1 MNKIFKN
8 ILIFTTAIV
17 ALSSCRE
24 EVILDL
30 NTVGAIPVIE
40 ANISNDS
47 VPFVIKI
54 TTTADYY
61 SLDIPIVNDAFVT
74 ISGSDGSLDTL
85 IFIESTKC
93 YQSIPGSPKFIH
105 PCKVGVAYTLNV
117 TYKGKTYSA
126 TETCLPQ
133 NPIDSLKTIYL
144 PKRGFFPAGYYLY
157 EWTREKPGKGD
168 CYLWNLYQN
177 DTMLT
182 KDFYYLAD
190 DQFLEEG
197 GQYLSTDFQFPF
209 RLNDSIK
216 LEQIAISRQFYNFLT
231 AIQSQTGRDGSP
243 FSAPPSII
251 GGNISIGGLGYFAVR
266 NIIRKKLVAK

>member
-47 VPFVIKI
+47 IPFMVRV

-61 SLDIPIVNDAFVT
+61 SLTIPEVTDATVIIT
-74 ISGSDGSLDTL
+74 GSNGSKDTL
-85 IFIESTKC
+85 YHDTAGYYYSKNI
-93 YQSIPGSPKFIH
+93 Y

-243 FSAPPSII
+243 FSAPPSNIA
-251 GGNISIGGLGYFAVR
+251 GNISNGGLGYFAVR

>member
-47 VPFVIKI
+47 MPFMVRV

-61 SLDIPIVNDAFVT
+61 SLTIPEVTDALVT
-74 ISGSDGSLDTL
+74 ITGSNGSKDTL
-85 IFIESTKC
+85 YHDTAGYYYS
-93 YQSIPGSPKFIH
+93 KFIN

-133 NPIDSLKTIYL
+133 NPIDSLKTIYM

-157 EWTREKPGKGD
+157 EWTQEKPGKGD

-177 DTMLT
+177 DTLLT
-182 KDFYYLAD
+182 EDFYYLAD
-190 DQFLEEG
+190 DQFLEVG

-243 FSAPPSII
+243 FSAPPSNIA
-251 GGNISIGGLGYFAVR
+251 GNISNGGLGYFAVR